1 MTSVTLQKRGLAMSE
16 FDECCA
22 RAASNF
28 GKLTSNDVTP
38 GPAEAQEMTKNPC
51 IDAKEAA

>member
-1 MTSVTLQKRGLAMSE
+1 MSE